1 MKDSMLTPTIIRNSR
16 VSELDP
22 SLLPP
27 DIQGAFHDTD
37 NFGLVP
43 ISMLTSPITVDL
55 AVWDG
60 ARPGYTYQ
68 LVFDTK
74 TTGSLKVI
82 SDDAVPGEPLTLEI
96 EAQLLSREGAHT
108 VAYEVTNPANQV
120 SKTSPSFPLVI
131 DKTPPGAPE
140 LASLQ
145 FPPEIDGGL
154 TSAELAALGEVL
166 PAHVAGYTGMAKHD
180 LIKTYWGD
188 IAGPEVVVSE
198 SDLGLDEVTLEFS
211 RDFLESVGEEPHI
224 VKYQV
229 FDRAGNPSM
238 LSNPTTVVLK
248 LRDAPTDFPAPVID
262 STVGSLID
270 YSEALAGVR
279 VDIPHF
285 PEASAF
291 DSIRLYWGETRMTSI
306 EIPPGDESN
315 AIVLSLRVPYGTINT
330 FPEGAVQIRYE
341 VWRADQIFGS
351 SLTSTI
357 NVFLTRP
364 VTEPL
369 TAIVVQGTSISGPS
383 NEDNFIDEEDYELS
397 ARGIIEWNN
406 DFQTGDDIE
415 LCWGEQIVSQW
426 YQIKSTDVSSSR
438 DLNIPIGNEIIKAQG
453 TGAEIPVSF
462 KVSRPGNPNIANS
475 PLQLV
480 VVRSK
485 EELPGGTAG
494 LEGPSFNLTSTGVL
508 GPNENPN
515 GADVTIAPYLNIVR
529 DQILTLTFKGFDDSN
544 NLIDSAGY
552 VESRKIDDDDVID
565 GYVFTVPHR
574 NVRTICTGFAEASF
588 KVEPSEGSNQSPAN
602 SKITRVIVNMLDPA
616 EITCTI

>member
-1 MKDSMLTPTIIRNSR
+1 MKETMLTPTIIRNSR

-27 DIQGAFHDTD
+27 DIKGAFHDTD
-37 NFGLVP
+37 NLGLVP
-43 ISMLTSPITVDL
+43 ISMLTAPITVDL
-55 AVWDG
+55 VVWDG

-82 SDDAVPGEPLTLEI
+82 GEDAVPGEPLTLEI
-96 EAQLLSREGAHT
+96 ETLLLSREGVHT

-145 FPPEIDGGL
+145 FPPEVDGGL
-154 TSAELAALGEVL
+154 TSAELEVLGGVL

-188 IAGPEVVVSE
+188 IAGPEVVVNE

-211 RDFLESVGEEPHI
+211 RDFLDSVGEEPQI

-238 LSNPTTVVLK
+238 LSNPTNVVLK

-262 STVGSLID
+262 NAVGSLID
-270 YSEALAGVR
+270 FSEALAGVR

-291 DSIRLYWGETRMTSI
+291 DSVRLYWGETRMTSI

-330 FPEGAVQIRYE
+330 FPEGAVQVSYE
-341 VWRADQIFGS
+341 VWRADQIVGS
-351 SLTSTI
+351 SLTSSI
-357 NVFLTRP
+357 DVFLTRP
-364 VTEPL
+364 VSEPL
-369 TAIVVQGTSISGPS
+369 TAMVIQGTSIAGPS
-383 NEDNFIDEEDYELS
+383 NDDNFIDEDDYELN
-397 ARGIIEWNN
+397 ARGIIGWNN
-406 DFQTGDDIE
+406 DFQTGDDID
-415 LCWGEQIVSQW
+415 LHWGEQIVPQW
-426 YQIKSTDVSSSR
+426 YQIKSTDVSATR
-438 DLNIPIGNEIIKAQG
+438 DLNIPIANEILKAQG

-462 KVSRPGNPNIANS
+462 KVSRPGNPNAATS
-475 PLQLV
+475 PDQLV

-485 EELPGGTAG
+485 EELPGGTVG

-515 GADVTIAPYLNIVR
+515 GADVTIAPYMNIAR
-529 DQILTLTFKGFDDSN
+529 DQIVTLTFRGFDDFN
-544 NLIDSAGY
+544 NPIESAGY
-552 VESRKIDDDDVID
+552 TQTRKIDDDDVID

-602 SKITRVIVNMLDPA
+602 SKVTRVIVNMLDPA
-616 EITCTI
+616 EITCSI